1 MKTVVTDVDVERS
14 CGGQYFTIYI
24 KQGKLAGNML
34 LPQEIIVDKEK
45 GIIEAAQDYIDKHEE
60 DVPIL
65 AELLD
70 IKTVGTVTRYLVD
83 RSLASKS
90 GMVFVEND
98 SEEIERLVAEL
109 HEADSIIH
117 SLDDVLTC
125 LEVDCQ
131 KFPALRDS
139 VDYHRPDE
147 YIPGGEPL
155 INCYTSISG
164 LFINKIV

>member
-1 MKTVVTDVDVERS
+1 MKTVVTDADVERS

-34 LPQEIIVDKEK
+34 LPQEIIVDKGK

-70 IKTVGTVTRYLVD
+70 ITAVGTVTRYLVD

-98 SEEIERLVAEL
+98 SEEIESLVTNL
-109 HEADSIIH
+109 HEVDSSIRTF
-117 SLDDVLTC
+117 DDVLTS
-125 LEVDCQ
+125 LEADCQ
-131 KFPALRDS
+131 KFSALRDS
-139 VDYHRPDE
+139 VEYHRPDE
-147 YIPGGEPL
+147 YSYGGEPL
-155 INCYTSISG
+155 INCYTSIVR
-164 LFINKIV
+164 LFFVK

>member
-34 LPQEIIVDKEK
+34 LPQEVIVDKEK

-65 AELLD
+65 AKLLD
-70 IKTVGTVTRYLVD
+70 ITAVGTVTRYLVD

-98 SEEIERLVAEL
+98 SEEIESLVADL
-109 HEADSIIH
+109 HKADSSIRTF
-117 SLDDVLTC
+117 D
-125 LEVDCQ
+125 DCQ
-131 KFPALRDS
+131 KFPSLRDS
-139 VDYHRPDE
+139 VEYHRPDE
-147 YIPGGEPL
+147 YSPGGEPL
-155 INCYTSISG
+155 IHCYTSIAG
-164 LFINKIV
+164 LFSIK

>member
-1 MKTVVTDVDVERS
+1 MRTIVTDVDVERS

-34 LPQEIIVDKEK
+34 LLQEAIADKGK
-45 GIIEAAQDYIDKHEE
+45 KINEAAQDYIDKHEE
-60 DVPIL
+60 DIPIL

-70 IKTVGTVTRYLVD
+70 IKAVGTVTRYLVD

-98 SEEIERLVAEL
+98 SEEIEILVAEL
-109 HEADSIIH
+109 HETDSSICTF
-117 SLDDVLTC
+117 DDVLTS
-125 LEVDCQ
+125 LEADCHNI
-131 KFPALRDS
+131 PALRDS
-139 VDYHRPDE
+139 VEYHRPDE
-147 YIPGGEPL
+147 YSPDGEPL
-155 INCYTSISG
+155 IHCYTSISG

>member
-1 MKTVVTDVDVERS
+1 MKTIVTDVDVERS

-34 LPQEIIVDKEK
+34 LPQEVIVDKGK

-70 IKTVGTVTRYLVD
+70 ITAAGTVTRYLVD

-98 SEEIERLVAEL
+98 SEEIESLVADL
-109 HEADSIIH
+109 HEADRSIRTFE
-117 SLDDVLTC
+117 DVLTC
-125 LEVDCQ
+125 LEADCQ

-139 VDYHRPDE
+139 VDYHRLDE
-147 YIPGGEPL
+147 YSPGGEPL
-155 INCYTSISG
+155 IHCYTSIAA
-164 LFINKIV
+164 LFSNNVV